1 MKLEDLCLKL
11 IKKRCQEKMSGLIG
25 DYREAGELGEGKNE
39 CFNLR
44 GQKKSDHFGMS
55 AHPSVPPAE
64 SGCSAHHRISPHGV
78 SLVNARGCV
87 VLQSGILL
95 RKAGIAGAPPP
106 PGRALAHGSI
116 PGALPAFPLT
126 TNPSPAFPGERLRS
140 LRGFI
145 RAH

>member
-1 MKLEDLCLKL
+1 MSVLTSGDKKNPIILE
-11 IKKRCQEKMSGLIG
+11 CQHIQVSLLQSPGALPT
-25 DYREAGELGEGKNE
+25 AGSHLS
-39 CFNLR
+39 C
-44 GQKKSDHFGMS
+44 
-55 AHPSVPPAE
+55 
-64 SGCSAHHRISPHGV
+64 V